1 MADMN
6 KLINKFIKDEISLSR
21 TDISESAKSRDWFL
35 DRIKSKIE
43 QRVNEPVLY
52 GPQPFLY
59 FGSYF
64 KGTKVSNVDEYD
76 VLVVIDSYGG
86 QFTQNGQ
93 IVGNGVGKNNPNHK
107 YDEKYKKSDGSG
119 VSPAKTLNWLKGIV
133 TEVVESY
140 GGTAPERNGQAITA
154 RIESKDINIDLVPAG
169 IFESTLQP
177 GVFFYD
183 IPKGDLN
190 NGWILTNPQQDIKL
204 INELA
209 QKNYNFKNIVRILK
223 YIKKQYNFSVSS
235 FAIECCAI
243 SYANANYWYSYS
255 DYENLKGMLSYFA
268 ACLKNKNI
276 QDTFDTDNNLLSDV
290 GSSEWYSERVEK
302 IINVL
307 CAQTHETDEEKAYG
321 RVHSI
326 LSNC

>member
-1 MADMN
+1 MADMD

-35 DRIKSKIE
+35 DRIKSRIE

-52 GPQPFLY
+52 GPQPFLK

-76 VLVVIDSYGG
+76 VLVVIDSNGG
-86 QFTQNGQ
+86 QFTQNRQ
-93 IVGNGVGKNNPNHK
+93 IVGNGVGKINPNHK

-140 GGTAPERNGQAITA
+140 GGSAPERNGQAITA

-169 IFESTLQP
+169 IFESTPKP

-190 NGWILTNPQQDIKL
+190 NGWTLTNPQQDIKL
-204 INELA
+204 INEFA
-209 QKNYNFKNIVRILK
+209 QKNYNFKNIIRILK
-223 YIKKQYNFSVSS
+223 YIKKQYNFLVSS
-235 FAIECCAI
+235 FAIECCAV
-243 SYANANYWYSYS
+243 SYANTNYWHSYS
-255 DYENLKGMLSYFA
+255 DYENLKGMLNYFA
-268 ACLKNKNI
+268 TCLKNKNI
-276 QDTFDTDNNLLSDV
+276 PDTFDTDNNLLSDV
-290 GSSEWYSERVEK
+290 GASEWYAERVEK

-307 CAQTHETDEEKAYG
+307 CDQTYETDEKKAYET
-321 RVHSI
+321 VHSI

>member
-1 MADMN
+1 MADMD
-6 KLINKFIKDEISLSR
+6 KLINKFIKEEISLSR

-52 GPQPFLY
+52 GPQPFLK

-76 VLVVIDSYGG
+76 VLVVIDSNGG

-93 IVGNGVGKNNPNHK
+93 IVGNGVGKINPNHK

-169 IFESTLQP
+169 IFESNLQP
-177 GVFFYD
+177 EVLFYD
-183 IPKGDLN
+183 IPKGDQN
-190 NGWILTNPQQDIKL
+190 NGWILTNPQQDMKI

-209 QKNYNFKNIVRILK
+209 QKNSNFKNMIRVLK
-223 YIKKQYNFSVSS
+223 YIKKQYRFSVSS
-235 FAIECCAI
+235 FAIECCAV
-243 SYANANYWYSYS
+243 SYANENYWYYS
-255 DYENLKGMLSYFA
+255 DYENLKGMLNYFIT
-268 ACLKNKNI
+268 CLKNKDI
-276 QDTFDTDNNLLSDV
+276 RDSFDTDNNLLSDV
-290 GSSEWYSERVEK
+290 ESSEWYAQRVTK
-302 IINVL
+302 IIDVL
-307 CAQTHETDEEKAYG
+307 SAQVYETDEEEAYKRIYG
-321 RVHSI
+321 A
-326 LSNC
+326 LSNS

>member
-52 GPQPFLY
+52 GSQPFLN

-86 QFTQNGQ
+86 QLTQNGQ

-107 YDEKYKKSDGSG
+107 YDEKYKKSNGSG

-209 QKNYNFKNIVRILK
+209 QKNNNFKNMIRILK
-223 YIKKQYNFSVSS
+223 YMKKQYHFSVSS
-235 FAIECCAI
+235 FAIECCAV
-243 SYANANYWYSYS
+243 SYANESYWYYS
-255 DYENLKGMLSYFA
+255 DYENLKCMLNYFVT
-268 ACLKNKNI
+268 CLKNKDI
-276 QDTFDTDNNLLSDV
+276 RDSFDTDNNLLSDV
-290 GSSEWYSERVEK
+290 ESSEWYAERVTK
-302 IINVL
+302 IIDVL
-307 CAQTHETDEEKAYG
+307 SAQVHETDEGEAYKRIYG
-321 RVHSI
+321 A
-326 LSNC
+326 LSNS